1 MPSYL
6 LLRDQVESGPFS
18 IDELKTAGLKST
30 DLIWI
35 VGQSSDWKY
44 ADEIKKL
51 RDFVNYASAVHHNN
65 SDALYD
71 TLQIK
76 NVDKS
81 EDKIITEE
89 KTETGNNI
97 LPEQSINVNMVESSN
112 SREEHLS
119 ANPIPVTKVIKV
131 IIADDHGLFRQ
142 GVKMALSQKK
152 DIVIVGEAEN
162 GMQLLHL
169 LKHNMPDIILLDIQM
184 PIMDG
189 ISTLSA
195 IRKTYGD
202 IKVIMLSMYNDH
214 SMVTTLMETGA
225 NAYLTKTADSESIY
239 EAIKTCYSKSFYFN
253 DLTNISM
260 LERIRSVKKIPGK
273 HFEPKIERPDHVF
286 KVPDL
291 KIKSE
296 RPDSH
301 KTRKQVLIASCSILL
316 ISSGLMA
323 GISILRHGSQ
333 NKEAQQVSKQQKLKS
348 TIIPPS
354 GKDQNTNQ
362 IQKKE
367 IPLPISKL
375 DSSNNSELKQNNL
388 IEVNNKKIAAQNKFL
403 AFATIHINNY
413 RVNKAGG
420 ISNIKL
426 TVQNKTSYTLNLVVV
441 KVRYFLSDSS
451 LFKTEFVNF
460 KNIPPLSS
468 KVVEAPKSLRA
479 ARVRCRITAV
489 KSK

>member
-18 IDELKTAGLKST
+18 FDELKEADLKST

-35 VGQSSDWKY
+35 VGKSSEWTY

-51 RDFVNYASAVHHNN
+51 RDVVHYASAVTNYN
-65 SDALYD
+65 PEALNAD
-71 TLQIK
+71 LQIN
-76 NVDKS
+76 NVGKS
-81 EDKIITEE
+81 ADKIITEE
-89 KTETGNNI
+89 KTESVDNI
-97 LPEQSINVNMVESSN
+97 LPDQF
-112 SREEHLS
+112 
-119 ANPIPVTKVIKV
+119 ANADVVKSTRIIKV

-142 GVKMALSQKK
+142 GVKMALSHKK

-169 LKHNMPDIILLDIQM
+169 LKHNLPDIILLDIQM

-260 LERIRSVKKIPGK
+260 LEKIRSVKKIPGK
-273 HFEPKIERPDHVF
+273 QFEPKIESLSQVF

-291 KIKSE
+291 QTKPE
-296 RPDSH
+296 RPDSRK

-333 NKEAQQVSKQQKLKS
+333 NKEAGEFSKQQKLKYT
-348 TIIPPS
+348 TIPLPA
-354 GKDQNTNQ
+354 KEKNTNQ
-362 IQKKE
+362 IQKRE
-367 IPLPISKL
+367 LPLPISKS
-375 DSSNNSELKQNNL
+375 DSSIKSELKQNNL
-388 IEVNNKKIAAQNKFL
+388 IEVNNNKPSATNKFSGL
-403 AFATIHINNY
+403 ATTHINNY
-413 RVNKAGG
+413 NIDKENG

-426 TVQNKTSYTLNLVVV
+426 TVQNKTPYTLNLVVV
-441 KVRYFLSDSS
+441 KVRYFLPDSS

-460 KNIPPLSS
+460 KNIAPLSS
-468 KVVEAPKSLRA
+468 KIVEAPKSR
-479 ARVRCRITAV
+479 RGVRIRCRITVV
-489 KSK
+489 KSKQLDP